1 MRWAVCG
8 RGLLGGLVTRE
19 VAMRLAVVDVTTVV
33 GTQNHWQPPQLAS
46 DVLLL
51 LNAQSGTLRCG
62 RVDQRAVCEALG
74 LVSWASRLK
83 GLLHGRGVVAHVA
96 IVHPAL
102 LIGPVGD
109 GLGGDDL
116 RRIESSAHEDD
127 SSAGKAHGAAA
138 LHRRVFLGRC
148 CMACRSFLLHLLLV
162 RGRLLLDLLLGAD
175 QLHSRRR
182 LHLLPRLVCLTL
194 RLGLVCLT
202 LQLLC
207 RLLGLVGL
215 VEEGRGDRE
224 RARFVAR
231 VDFAVLSR
239 EGVWAYKRTC
249 GLKTERGCVS
259 WGEVAAE
266 REALQGPGMC
276 GGSRTVS
283 PANPMISSGNGVLC
297 ATVKSS
303 GSW

>member
-83 GLLHGRGVVAHVA
+83 GLLHGSGVVAHVV

-109 GLGGDDL
+109 GLGGGTT
-116 RRIESSAHEDD
+116 SAASVDMLEF
-127 SSAGKAHGAAA
+127 SGA
-138 LHRRVFLGRC
+138 
-148 CMACRSFLLHLLLV
+148 
-162 RGRLLLDLLLGAD
+162 
-175 QLHSRRR
+175 
-182 LHLLPRLVCLTL
+182 P
-194 RLGLVCLT
+194 
-202 LQLLC
+202 
-207 RLLGLVGL
+207 
-215 VEEGRGDRE
+215 
-224 RARFVAR
+224 
-231 VDFAVLSR
+231 
-239 EGVWAYKRTC
+239 
-249 GLKTERGCVS
+249 
-259 WGEVAAE
+259 
-266 REALQGPGMC
+266 
-276 GGSRTVS
+276 
-283 PANPMISSGNGVLC
+283 
-297 ATVKSS
+297 
-303 GSW
+303 